1 MPLKT
6 SVDMCLDKSINFA
19 FPLTLKFHFPKD
31 RESAILSSNPNYTPT
46 DNTSNMLGNEI

>member
-6 SVDMCLDKSINFA
+6 SVDMCLDNNINFA

-31 RESAILSSNPNYTPT
+31 REFTLLSSNPNDIPVSYRQYK
-46 DNTSNMLGNEI
+46 EHAWQ